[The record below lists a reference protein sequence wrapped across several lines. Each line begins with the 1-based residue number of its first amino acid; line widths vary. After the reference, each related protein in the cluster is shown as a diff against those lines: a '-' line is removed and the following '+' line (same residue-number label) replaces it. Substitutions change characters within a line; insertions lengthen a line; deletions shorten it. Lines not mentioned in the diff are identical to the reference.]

1 LADPDWHPGPANPD
15 PDPYIFQPN
24 VKLNYTFSKK
34 TSKYCQK
41 NIEIMTPMTLSRK
54 VKQYKLA
61 LLGKKV
67 KKILIFQQ
75 V

>member
-1 LADPDWHPGPANPD
+1 
-15 PDPYIFQPN
+15 
-24 VKLNYTFSKK
+24 
-34 TSKYCQK
+34 
-41 NIEIMTPMTLSRK
+41 MTPMTLSRK